1 MNTIDLVTKLD
12 KEICGGDLG
21 RAAELLSDDFQFVG
35 VAPKPLTKGEAL
47 GLWSAIRAGLPDFN
61 HNLRDAREA
70 GNIVYAVVEVTG
82 THQGALVVPRGPT
95 LPATGRKVRNPV
107 ERIAITVKN
116 GKVSEWSVE
125 QVPGGGAAGV
135 IGQLS

>member
-1 MNTIDLVTKLD
+1 MNAIDLVTKLD

-21 RAAELLSDDFQFVG
+21 RAAELLADDFQFVG
-35 VAPKPLTKGEAL
+35 VAPRPLGKSEAL
-47 GLWSAIRAGLPDFN
+47 GLWSAIRVGLPDFN
-61 HNLRDAREA
+61 HNLRDLRAA
-70 GNIVYAVVEVTG
+70 GNIVYGVVEVTG
-82 THQGALVVPRGPT
+82 VHRGTLDVPHGPT
-95 LPATGRKVRNPV
+95 LPATGRKLQNPV

-125 QVPGGGAAGV
+125 GVPGGGAAGV